1 MANKP
6 ITDLEKCKI
15 KRLYKKGLSIL
26 AISHEIGRSDGT
38 VKKYIKEMKL
48 VKPNKV
54 VDLAGEKFG
63 RLTVVEL
70 DHVEKSRRYWRCQ
83 CDCGNTTVV
92 REGNLKNG
100 ITKSCGCLRKE
111 HVEHQKVN
119 VKKIKERN
127 NKGGVYYFQAGE
139 VQLKGD
145 YKAEG
150 NKIGGEVKE
159 YKLSP
164 EELKKYLEK
173 LKIKEVQYRKND

>member
-6 ITDLEKCKI
+6 ITDLEKRKI

-38 VKKYIKEMKL
+38 VKKYVQEMKL
-48 VKPNKV
+48 VKPAKPTLV
-54 VDLAGEKFG
+54 GERYG

-111 HVEHQKVN
+111 SVEHQKVKTKQ
-119 VKKIKERN
+119 VKTRN
-127 NKGGVYYFQAGE
+127 NQGGVYYFQPGDI
-139 VQLKGD
+139 VLKGNYEVEG
-145 YKAEG
+145 YKR
-150 NKIGGEVKE
+150 GGEVKE
-159 YKLSP
+159 FKMSP
-164 EELKKYLEK
+164 EELKKYLKE
-173 LKIKEVQYRKND
+173 LETKEVKRRGE